1 MADKTSFGT
10 YLRTILE
17 QRGMSGNQLAKAAGV
32 TEGTI
37 RNLLKQ
43 GEDSSVSSPH
53 PLVLRSV
60 SEALDLDIVQV
71 LQMLDYVPADYHRVT
86 LSPIGEYV
94 GSSFDQ
100 LKLDGQR
107 VVLGVL
113 ASLTGENALQSD
125 DINAIALAVRDLRA
139 AHPMFIERKFD
150 FRDEVS
156 RSVGAVFGLFPDNQL
171 AHSIGS
177 RLAELFRDE
186 PEKVITEDGIKAA
199 AKHPH
204 GRVILNLL
212 LPRREIT
219 NPLEKLYWLTHP
231 NDTYGKREENI
242 TEEQRQ
248 GIRALWRLFDLLVR
262 QDEAV

>member
-1 MADKTSFGT
+1 MADKPSFGA

-43 GEDSSVSSPH
+43 GEDATVSSPH
-53 PLVLRSV
+53 PLVLRAV
-60 SEALDLDIVQV
+60 SEALGLDIVQV
-71 LQMLDYVPADYHRVT
+71 LQMLDYVPADYQRMPI
-86 LSPIGEYV
+86 SPIGEYV
-94 GSSFDQ
+94 GSQFDQ
-100 LKLDGQR
+100 LKPEGQR

-113 ASLTGENALQSD
+113 ASLTGENALQPD

-150 FRDEVS
+150 FRDEFGRV
-156 RSVGAVFGLFPDNQL
+156 VGGFFGLFPDHQL

-186 PEKVITEDGIKAA
+186 PEMVITEDGIKAA

-212 LPRREIT
+212 LPRRDIT
-219 NPLEKLYWLTHP
+219 NPLEKLYWLAFP

-242 TEEQRQ
+242 SEEQRQ
-248 GIRALWRLFDLLVR
+248 GIRALWRLFNPLV
-262 QDEAV
+262 